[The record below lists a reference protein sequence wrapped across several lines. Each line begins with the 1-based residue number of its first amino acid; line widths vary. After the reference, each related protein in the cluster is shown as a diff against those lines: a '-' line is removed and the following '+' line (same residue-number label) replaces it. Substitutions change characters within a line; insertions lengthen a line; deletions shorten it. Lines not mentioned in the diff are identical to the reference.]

1 MMEVVEERVVATFNL
16 VPLTLEEQRSVT
28 KRVQALMGTSS
39 RSKKFLDR
47 SPTLK
52 TDQRTMGARSSSYT
66 LWLHRWCLA
75 LSTTPKE
82 LFFSSK
88 PSYSYWLVLV
98 VCDSS
103 AVKVRDRTVAG
114 INQTAAFY
122 MKWLVDSPPAH
133 EHFYEQ
139 LIVDFLVSAGVR
151 GVILPPLAGHN
162 AGKLIVE
169 IDSTSV
175 FFPWLSSGECR
186 AVTKESIPYTYQ
198 SKSEAGCR
206 TPAHCRRA

>member
-1 MMEVVEERVVATFNL
+1 M
-16 VPLTLEEQRSVT
+16 
-28 KRVQALMGTSS
+28 
-39 RSKKFLDR
+39 
-47 SPTLK
+47 
-52 TDQRTMGARSSSYT
+52 
-66 LWLHRWCLA
+66 
-75 LSTTPKE
+75 
-82 LFFSSK
+82 
-88 PSYSYWLVLV
+88 LV

-133 EHFYEQ
+133 EIFYEQ

-169 IDSTSV
+169 IDNTSV

-186 AVTKESIPYTYQ
+186 AVTKESIPIHLPIQ
-198 SKSEAGCR
+198 V
-206 TPAHCRRA
+206 